1 MLCGFK
7 SFGFAFVFL
16 TYPQTQLVNSCE
28 HYEVAYFL
36 IAFLS
41 KKTTSIQTNK
51 SHLYLLIYINIQRQT
66 MIFHPDSL

>member
-16 TYPQTQLVNSCE
+16 SYPQTQLVNSCE

-41 KKTTSIQTNK
+41 KKNSIQTNK
-51 SHLYLLIYINIQRQT
+51 SHLFLSKARIL
-66 MIFHPDSL
+66 